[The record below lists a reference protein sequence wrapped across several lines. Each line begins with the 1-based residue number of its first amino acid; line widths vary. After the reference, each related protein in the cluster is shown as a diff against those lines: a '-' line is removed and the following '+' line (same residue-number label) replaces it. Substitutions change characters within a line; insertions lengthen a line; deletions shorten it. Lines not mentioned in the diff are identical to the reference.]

1 MFKLKSDL
9 KKTDQMVSQKIQELK
24 TLQKKAREEAEKRR
38 KEEEA
43 E

>member
-1 MFKLKSDL
+1 MKSDL

-38 KEEEA
+38 KEEES

>member
-1 MFKLKSDL
+1 MKSDL